1 MNAAQATL
9 LLSLVALLAIT
20 QIYNIGH
27 YGLSYNFKCGNIVE
41 PVLP

>member
-20 QIYNIGH
+20 HIYNIGH
-27 YGLSYNFKCGNIVE
+27 YGLSCSFKCGNIVE